1 MLCVSSPK
9 ADLQLN
15 IKEDNMMASIEHS
28 INSNNIHYC
37 LRRSNSITVASAL
50 ADFFPAIFMLCCG
63 GDDTEFIIVGCGE
76 NVHNRLSQ
84 ELHTRCLMVS
94 TDQADP
100 SCFYFRIS

>member
-1 MLCVSSPK
+1 
-9 ADLQLN
+9 
-15 IKEDNMMASIEHS
+15 MMASIEHS

-50 ADFFPAIFMLCCG
+50 ADFFPVIFMLCCG

-84 ELHTRCLMVS
+84 EQLLIKCAYVHDYKSLFHMMMPTCTVAQ
-94 TDQADP
+94 T
-100 SCFYFRIS
+100 